1 MSSQTTICAKRVC
14 ANAGRMNELKLEQST
29 SSNSGVI
36 SATNASI
43 PLLTLKNTVANVDH
57 SAPVLQ
63 LQSDHHDGAAVN
75 DQVGMITFV
84 SRDNA
89 TGAKNLQ
96 EYASIVAEIA
106 DHTADNEEGKLTF
119 NVTSGAAAR
128 AACMTITGGDTDAS
142 DSVVTIPGGISVS
155 GRSYTGAA
163 GGTTLWHSY
172 GAGALSTEI
181 APTYS
186 QITMGG
192 VIQSKIL
199 VDLTD
204 LGAKGDA
211 ANDVVGLPAGGAAY
225 IAKYLT
231 ADMGIIFK
239 AEVAVLEIFGEGTA
253 TITNDLD
260 IAFNSSAAL
269 AYDGAAG
276 TAEFNTGINGAVLG
290 NSVSVG
296 VGAATPT
303 NNDYI
308 YLVEG
313 DTAAST
319 GVYNAGKL
327 LIILYGH
334 ATF

>member
-84 SRDNA
+84 SRDNVGS
-89 TGAKNLQ
+89 GAKNLQ

-142 DSVVTIPGGISVS
+142 DSVVTIPGILTGHKFQTETVSAGVDPAPTAAESGKAFIVPTIGITTITLPAVAAGLTFKVLFSASPS
-155 GRSYTGAA
+155 GNITLDCA
-163 GGTTLWHSY
+163 GGT
-172 GAGALSTEI
+172 I
-181 APTYS
+181 F
-186 QITMGG
+186 QG
-192 VIQSKIL
+192 VVIG
-199 VDLTD
+199 V
-204 LGAKGDA
+204 ADA
-211 ANDVVGLPAGGAAY
+211 ASPA
-225 IAKYLT
+225 
-231 ADMGIIFK
+231 
-239 AEVAVLEIFGEGTA
+239 V
-253 TITNDLD
+253 ITNRNTLT
-260 IAFNSSAAL
+260 FSNST
-269 AYDGAAG
+269 AAG
-276 TAEFNTGINGAVLG
+276 D
-290 NSVSVG
+290 SVDILCDG
-296 VGAATPT
+296 VNWHVRAYVAAHGT
-303 NNDYI
+303 
-308 YLVEG
+308 V
-313 DTAAST
+313 S
-319 GVYNAGKL
+319 
-327 LIILYGH
+327 
-334 ATF
+334 FS